1 MISRCL
7 VLPLILS
14 VAVVAGCAAP
24 PAPAQ
29 PSAAAGSPLASAL
42 GRVSATV
49 TGYVEFVDLR
59 ALATGSDAWQQLR
72 GGSIGRLGV
81 YAGQLSERL
90 RIDLA
95 KADWTVTASGNGP
108 TVTLVAGGQDAAAIR
123 SAAQAAGW
131 NGPDVLSRDLSLDE
145 PLTVQ
150 AGTLRPSGQDVVVA
164 GSSAPIGIVDGPGP
178 RLDAD
183 PAIAGLQQCLGA
195 GVALVGIVR
204 ADRQA
209 PVAVGIR
216 PDPADPAGTVNVV
229 CAAHPSA
236 SAASRKSGRVAGRRR
251 ARLGEAVGARVHR
264 SAGRGPR
271 RRGLRR
277 AADRP
282 RRHRHAAVVPAR
294 PDGAALA
301 AGRSGLMPVRPRR
314 ARRPH

>member
-216 PDPADPAGTVNVV
+216 PDPADPARTVNVV

-236 SAASRKSGRVAGRRR
+236 SAASDRAAALRADVAPGSGKPWERAFTDPQVEDLGGAGSVV
-251 ARLGEAVGARVHR
+251 RLT
-264 SAGRGPR
+264 GRGATGTPPSFLLGR
-271 RRGLRR
+271 MAQRSLPGGL
-277 AADRP
+277 
-282 RRHRHAAVVPAR
+282 
-294 PDGAALA
+294 G
-301 AGRSGLMPVRPRR
+301 
-314 ARRPH
+314 